1 MANDHETNTQEITPE
16 SYSAL
21 KTELEAEKAKS
32 SELANAATQ
41 PLKERIAALEAD
53 LKARGEEAE
62 DLKTAVTEKDKGF
75 ASLTQNFEAAVAAY
89 RNQVLKANPLIP
101 AELVLGNTIADIDH
115 AVDKA
120 AAIVTRIKGGLAQ
133 EQQTVTVPAGAPGRT
148 PPDLSGLSPKE
159 KIAQGIQAKRK

>member
-1 MANDHETNTQEITPE
+1 
-16 SYSAL
+16 
-21 KTELEAEKAKS
+21 
-32 SELANAATQ
+32 
-41 PLKERIAALEAD
+41 
-53 LKARGEEAE
+53 
-62 DLKTAVTEKDKGF
+62 
-75 ASLTQNFEAAVAAY
+75 
-89 RNQVLKANPLIP
+89 
-101 AELVLGNTIADIDH
+101 VLGNTIADIDH